1 MAPTTPETDAPPSA
15 TGARALDANAPDAS
29 DASPDALARDPDALS
44 TLGTEPTPP
53 KPPLWRRVLPF
64 LLGAAL
70 LGWVLRRTSFSELAG
85 ALEHTNHAAF
95 FGFALVALLTNLAL
109 DCIATSY
116 IYRRTVCPVSFREFF
131 VIRGASYLPSMLN
144 HNLGQAWLT
153 YYLAKR
159 YRAPLWRVAGATL
172 LVYGTNLAGLVLLG
186 VVALVM
192 SDEPPA
198 WLAPI
203 LGVSLTLGVLY
214 AALLR
219 FGQGL
224 LERFQATRPLVEI
237 GVSGHL
243 LAILVR
249 LPHVAALYLGTW
261 LSFSFFGVWVP
272 PADALAY
279 IPLLMLVAA
288 LPLTPGGVGT
298 RDATALSLL
307 APFAPLTFGT
317 SAITAATL
325 SWLLA
330 THLIAALISPPL
342 MRRASRLLGR

>member
-15 TGARALDANAPDAS
+15 TDATLGPPEASGAGPEPLD
-29 DASPDALARDPDALS
+29 SPSDALS
-44 TLGTEPTPP
+44 TQGAAPHAP

-70 LGWVLRRTSFSELAG
+70 LGWVLRRTSFSELSG

-95 FGFALVALLTNLAL
+95 FGFALIALLTNLAL
-109 DCIATSY
+109 DCVATSY
-116 IYRRTVCPVSFREFF
+116 IYRRTVCLVSFREFF

-186 VVALVM
+186 AVALIM

-203 LGVSLTLGVLY
+203 LGVSLALGALY
-214 AALLR
+214 ALLLR

-224 LERFQATRPLVEI
+224 LQRFQATRPLVEI
-237 GVSGHL
+237 GVTGHL

-261 LSFSFFGVWVP
+261 LSFWFFGVWVP
-272 PADALAY
+272 PTQALAY

-298 RDATALSLL
+298 RDVTALSLL

-325 SWLLA
+325 SWLVA

-342 MRRASRLLGR
+342 MRRASRLLAR